1 MTILY
6 LLCTGFSLLF
16 SLTCFSFDGG
26 SALAAFLLS
35 CIFTLAFIA
44 SLVRFRRTSE
54 HRTLSVFRKLLEYLP
69 FVLFAAFIIRRA
81 GGTEPGFFLDLASAL
96 VWTALTITGLILQ
109 YRLSDKRVARYYPEI
124 ENTAPVK
131 KNLVVHTLEWVDA
144 LVQAACLVLL
154 INLFFFQLYA
164 IPSESMVPEFMI
176 KDRVLVVKT
185 PSGPKFP
192 LTRVGIPRMR
202 DYDRGDIVVF
212 NNPHYNDTREGRIR
226 SFASQLV
233 YMLTFTAVNINRD
246 ESGALKADP
255 LVKRVV
261 GVPGEKLMMV
271 DGVLYA
277 DRQDGTGFV
286 PVPEEAG
293 WAAWDI
299 ASLPRS
305 ELSLVQNVP
314 LSRKAYDLL
323 LSVESIRAALDVAK
337 TREELAALADRFES
351 LKPSRDT
358 VGYDASLVTEEKRE
372 IVALF
377 QANDQIARILLTTN
391 GGAAWLRAFLT
402 GWEES
407 GTPDTLYGTRSRNC
421 NLLLKRA
428 FGKLVVRNAELMIAN
443 ATAASF
449 ANDPVRMALLSEAEN
464 YRFFMAVHDQRNMP
478 VFPEI
483 GVIPADS
490 YMLMGD
496 NRFNSLDMRHSYSVR
511 LAPVDPADSLSFMYY
526 SNLEPQ
532 YVPVERILGTAS
544 FRFWPV
550 TRIGVPR

>member
-1 MTILY
+1 
-6 LLCTGFSLLF
+6 
-16 SLTCFSFDGG
+16 
-26 SALAAFLLS
+26 
-35 CIFTLAFIA
+35 
-44 SLVRFRRTSE
+44 
-54 HRTLSVFRKLLEYLP
+54 
-69 FVLFAAFIIRRA
+69 
-81 GGTEPGFFLDLASAL
+81 
-96 VWTALTITGLILQ
+96 
-109 YRLSDKRVARYYPEI
+109 
-124 ENTAPVK
+124 
-131 KNLVVHTLEWVDA
+131 
-144 LVQAACLVLL
+144 
-154 INLFFFQLYA
+154 
-164 IPSESMVPEFMI
+164 
-176 KDRVLVVKT
+176 
-185 PSGPKFP
+185 
-192 LTRVGIPRMR
+192 
-202 DYDRGDIVVF
+202 
-212 NNPHYNDTREGRIR
+212 
-226 SFASQLV
+226 
-233 YMLTFTAVNINRD
+233 
-246 ESGALKADP
+246 
-255 LVKRVV
+255 
-261 GVPGEKLMMV
+261 
-271 DGVLYA
+271 
-277 DRQDGTGFV
+277 
-286 PVPEEAG
+286 
-293 WAAWDI
+293 
-299 ASLPRS
+299 
-305 ELSLVQNVP
+305 
-314 LSRKAYDLL
+314 
-323 LSVESIRAALDVAK
+323 
-337 TREELAALADRFES
+337 
-351 LKPSRDT
+351 
-358 VGYDASLVTEEKRE
+358 VGYDASLVPEEKRE

-478 VFPEI
+478 VFPET
-483 GVIPADS
+483 GVIPPDS

>member
-1 MTILY
+1 MTTLF

-16 SLTCFSFDGG
+16 TAACFSFSGG
-26 SALAAFLLS
+26 ITLAAFLLS
-35 CIFTLAFIA
+35 AVFTLVFMY
-44 SLVRFRRTSE
+44 SLVRFWRNPV

-81 GGTEPGFFLDLASAL
+81 GSTEPGFLLDLVSAL
-96 VWTALTITGLILQ
+96 LWTALTVTGLILQ
-109 YRLSDKRVARYYPEI
+109 FRLSDKRVSRYFPGI
-124 ENTAPVK
+124 EETSPGK
-131 KNLVVHTLEWVDA
+131 KNILVHTLEWGDA

-164 IPSESMVPEFMI
+164 IPSESMVPEFMV

-261 GVPGEKLMMV
+261 GIPGEKLMMV
-271 DGVLYA
+271 DGVLYR
-277 DRQDGTGFV
+277 DRQDGAGFV
-286 PVPEEAG
+286 PVPDEAE

-305 ELSLVQNVP
+305 DLSLVQNVP
-314 LSRKAYDLL
+314 LSRQAYDLL
-323 LSVESIRAALDVAK
+323 LSVESIRAELDVPKAHD
-337 TREELAALADRFES
+337 ELVALADRFET
-351 LKPSRDT
+351 LKGSRDT
-358 VGYDASLVTEEKRE
+358 VGFDPSLVPEEKRE
-372 IVALF
+372 LVALF
-377 QANDQIARILLTTN
+377 QANDQISRILLTTN
-391 GGAAWLRAFLT
+391 GGAAWFRTFLT
-402 GWEES
+402 GWADT
-407 GTPDTLYGTRSRNC
+407 GTPDTLYAQRSRNC
-421 NLLLKRA
+421 NILMKLA
-428 FGKLVVRNAELMIAN
+428 FGKLVVRNAELMTAN
-443 ATAASF
+443 ATAEDF
-449 ANDPVRMALLSEAEN
+449 TRDPVRRTLLSEADN
-464 YRFFMAVHDQRNMP
+464 YRFFMAVHDQRNMS
-478 VFPEI
+478 VFPEA
-483 GVIPADS
+483 GVIPQDS

-496 NRFNSLDMRHSYSVR
+496 NRFNSLDMRHSYSIR
-511 LAPVDPADSLSFMYY
+511 LAPVDPEDPLSFMYY
-526 SNLEPQ
+526 SNLSPQ
-532 YVPVERILGTAS
+532 TVPVDRILGTAS
-544 FRFWPV
+544 FRFWPI